1 MTDEQGTEAFET
13 MRVLLRDGA
22 SADQVRDRLEAAD
35 GPESMPLLL
44 GAIFGLKES
53 FDRFITDEEGEREQA
68 RKDRAAMRAAFS
80 SLLALAEQQVKLLN
94 EIKTSRSKI
103 VIGRKADEET
113 SEEAKNPP
121 AQSAAPAPAPAHAP
135 APSPLAQAIASSV
148 SNSLAAQL
156 TEAVV
161 GSFMPPREAA
171 TQPPTTPP
179 APLPPAPV
187 TLADALP
194 EGPALAA
201 FFARE
206 LQDTLPEITEAREER
221 PLPPP
226 PQIDED
232 EDEDETPAYRPPTR
246 RSSIPQMIRPATKP
260 QSSSQ
265 DEDGPPPA
273 TLAAALARIVED
285 AAHETEAH
293 AAEHPPLVLTDAD
306 IVEEAPPRPA
316 AQSSGAGSNK
326 SAADMS
332 PQEIESLIAST
343 LNQISGMT
351 NR

>member
-22 SADQVRDRLEAAD
+22 SADQVRDRLEAAE
-35 GPESMPLLL
+35 GAESMPLLL

-53 FDRFITDEEGEREQA
+53 LDRFISDEEGEREQA
-68 RKDRAAMRAAFS
+68 RKDRTAMRAAFS
-80 SLLALAEQQVKLLN
+80 SLLTLAEQQVRLLN

-103 VIGRKADEET
+103 VIGRRPEDGKDET
-113 SEEAKNPP
+113 SEPP
-121 AQSAAPAPAPAHAP
+121 SSPSPPP
-135 APSPLAQAIASSV
+135 SPSPLAKALASSV
-148 SNSLAAQL
+148 SDSLAAQL

-161 GSFMPPREAA
+161 ESFMPPREATA
-171 TQPPTTPP
+171 QPPPPTP
-179 APLPPAPV
+179 A

-206 LQDTLPEITEAREER
+206 LQDTHPEIAEAREER

-226 PQIDED
+226 PQINED
-232 EDEDETPAYRPPTR
+232 EHEHEETAYRPPTR
-246 RSSIPQMIRPATKP
+246 RSSIPQMIRPAAKP
-260 QSSSQ
+260 QE
-265 DEDGPPPA
+265 DDGPPPA

-285 AAHETEAH
+285 AAHEAENH
-293 AAEHPPLVLTDAD
+293 ADNQSPLVLTAAD

-316 AQSSGAGSNK
+316 QPSSGAGQNK
-326 SAADMS
+326 SAAEMS
-332 PQEIESLIAST
+332 PQEIEALIAST
-343 LNQISGMT
+343 LNQISGMS

>member
-1 MTDEQGTEAFET
+1 MTDERGTEAFET

-22 SADQVRDRLEAAD
+22 SADQVRDRLEEAE
-35 GPESMPLLL
+35 GPEAMPLLL
-44 GAIFGLKES
+44 GALFGLKES
-53 FDRFITDEEGEREQA
+53 FDRFIADEEGEREQA
-68 RKDRAAMRAAFS
+68 RKDRAAMRAAFG

-94 EIKTSRSKI
+94 EMKASRSKI

-113 SEEAKNPP
+113 SEQTKNPP
-121 AQSAAPAPAPAHAP
+121 AQSAAPAHSP
-135 APSPLAQAIASSV
+135 APSPLAKAIASSV
-148 SNSLAAQL
+148 SDSLAAQL

-161 GSFMPPREAA
+161 GSFVPPREAA
-171 TQPPTTPP
+171 TQPPP
-179 APLPPAPV
+179 APPPPTPA

-206 LQDTLPEITEAREER
+206 LQDTLPEIAEAREER

-226 PQIDED
+226 PQID

-246 RSSIPQMIRPATKP
+246 RSSIPQMIRPATKS

-285 AAHETEAH
+285 AAHEAEVH
-293 AAEHPPLVLTDAD
+293 AAEHPPLVLTEAD
-306 IVEEAPPRPA
+306 IVEEVPPRPT
-316 AQSSGAGSNK
+316 AQSSGAGPNK
-326 SAADMS
+326 SAAEMS